1 MRHTAAEINRILGIP
16 DDAEIGIRYLDHYPI
31 TLYTPTPDT
40 IQCFLKEHGNI
51 TGDTEASKHRAETLS
66 YAVALAHAFDHDK
79 PFIKERRKVTSP
91 EKIAQLLMPELRD
104 LNHEQL
110 ITIALDT
117 QNNVINQWTA
127 PTTKL
132 RRKDTVRLADIKG
145 KETTFKG
152 TLNESVIHPR
162 EIFRFAIEKSANSI
176 IIAHNHPSGD
186 PAPSF
191 EDIQATKSIQQAG
204 RIIKMELVDHIII
217 GDGSWISMKTEG
229 II

>member
-1 MRHTAAEINRILGIP
+1 MRHTATEINRILGTP

-40 IQCFLKEHGNI
+40 IQRFLKEHGNI
-51 TGDTEASKHRAETLS
+51 AGDTEVNNHRAETLS
-66 YAVALAHAFDHDK
+66 HAVALAHAFDQDK

-91 EKIAQLLMPELRD
+91 EKIVQLIMPALRD
-104 LNHEQL
+104 LKHEQL

-117 QNNVINQWTA
+117 KNSVIDQWTA

-145 KETTFKG
+145 RETTFKG
-152 TLNESVIHPR
+152 SLNESVIHPR

-186 PAPSF
+186 PTPSY
-191 EDIQATKSIQQAG
+191 EDIQATKSIHQAG
-204 RIIKMELVDHIII
+204 KIIRITLVDHIII
-217 GDGSWISMKTEG
+217 GAGSWVSMKAEG